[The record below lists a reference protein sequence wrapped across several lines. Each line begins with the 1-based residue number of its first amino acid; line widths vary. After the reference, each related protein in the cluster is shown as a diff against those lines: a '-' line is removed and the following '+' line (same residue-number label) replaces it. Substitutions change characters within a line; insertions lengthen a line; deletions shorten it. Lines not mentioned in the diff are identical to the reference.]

1 MNLIIYKI
9 TTSSYSTFNII
20 RDGIRMGTFRKPYS
34 LVKRKGS
41 HYIVQYNNIDQ
52 LGLDIGINIINR
64 TNNRPIFI
72 CVEEI
77 GVQEEITEFTEELCD
92 NIHISTYS
100 SDEFLDSFSGFDNK
114 RFDSLDIFYNYLNN
128 YFQDK

>member
-20 RDGIRMGTFRKPYS
+20 RDEIVRGTFRKPYS

-41 HYIVQYNNIDQ
+41 HYIVQYNNINQ
-52 LGLDIGINIINR
+52 LKLGLGINIINR

-72 CVEEI
+72 YVEEI

-92 NIHISTYS
+92 NNHISTYS
-100 SDEFLDSFSGFDNK
+100 SDEFLDSFSVYDK
-114 RFDSLDIFYNYLNN
+114 RFDSLYIYYNYLNN
-128 YFQDK
+128 YFRDK

>member
-9 TTSSYSTFNII
+9 TTSLYSTFNKI
-20 RDGIRMGTFRKPYS
+20 RDGVVRGTFRKPYS
-34 LVKRKGS
+34 LVKRKES
-41 HYIVQYNNIDQ
+41 NYIVQPGNIDQ
-52 LGLDIGINIINR
+52 LDLGINIINR

-72 CVEEI
+72 YVEEI

-100 SDEFLDSFSGFDNK
+100 SDEFLDSFSVYDK
-114 RFDSLDIFYNYLNN
+114 RFDSLDIYYNYLNN

>member
-9 TTSSYSTFNII
+9 TISSYSTFSII
-20 RDGIRMGTFRKPYS
+20 RDGIVRGTFRKPYS
-34 LVKRKGS
+34 LVKRKDS
-41 HYIVQYNNIDQ
+41 HYIVQYNNINQ
-52 LGLDIGINIINR
+52 LDLGIGINIINR
-64 TNNRPIFI
+64 TNNRPMFI

-77 GVQEEITEFTEELCD
+77 GVQEEITEFTEEMCD
-92 NIHISTYS
+92 SIHISTYS
-100 SDEFLDSFSGFDNK
+100 SDELLDSFSGFDNK

>member
-9 TTSSYSTFNII
+9 TTSLYSTFNKI
-20 RDGIRMGTFRKPYS
+20 RDGIVRGTFRKPYS

-41 HYIVQYNNIDQ
+41 HYIVQPGNIDQ
-52 LGLDIGINIINR
+52 LDLGINIINR

-72 CVEEI
+72 YVEEI

-92 NIHISTYS
+92 NNHISTYS
-100 SDEFLDSFSGFDNK
+100 SDEFLDNFSVYDK
-114 RFDSLDIFYNYLNN
+114 RFDSLDIYYNYLNN

>member
-9 TTSSYSTFNII
+9 IISSYSTFNII
-20 RDGIRMGTFRKPYS
+20 RDGIVRGTFRKPYS
-34 LVKRKGS
+34 LVKRKDS
-41 HYIVQYNNIDQ
+41 HYIVQYNNINQ
-52 LGLDIGINIINR
+52 LDLGINIINR
-64 TNNRPIFI
+64 TNNRPVII
-72 CVEEI
+72 CIEEI

-100 SDEFLDSFSGFDNK
+100 SDEFLDSFQDFDNK

>member
-20 RDGIRMGTFRKPYS
+20 RDEIVRGTFRKPYS

-41 HYIVQYNNIDQ
+41 HYIVQYNNINQ
-52 LGLDIGINIINR
+52 LELDLGINIINR

-72 CVEEI
+72 YVEEI

-92 NIHISTYS
+92 NNHISTYS
-100 SDEFLDSFSGFDNK
+100 SDEFLDNFSVYDK
-114 RFDSLDIFYNYLNN
+114 RFDSLDIYYNYLNN
-128 YFQDK
+128 YFRDK

>member
-9 TTSSYSTFNII
+9 TTSLYSTFNKI
-20 RDGIRMGTFRKPYS
+20 RDGIVRGTFRKPYS

-41 HYIVQYNNIDQ
+41 SYIVQPGNIDQ
-52 LGLDIGINIINR
+52 LDLGINIINR

-72 CVEEI
+72 YVEEI

-92 NIHISTYS
+92 NNHISTYS

-128 YFQDK
+128 YFRDK

>member
-20 RDGIRMGTFRKPYS
+20 RDGIVKGTFRKPYS
-34 LVKRKGS
+34 LVKRKGN
-41 HYIVQYNNIDQ
+41 HYIVQSGNIDQ
-52 LGLDIGINIINR
+52 LDLGINIINR
-64 TNNRPIFI
+64 TNNRPILI
-72 CVEEI
+72 YVEEI

-92 NIHISTYS
+92 NYHISTYS
-100 SDEFLDSFSGFDNK
+100 SDEFLDSFSVYDK
-114 RFDSLDIFYNYLNN
+114 RFDSLDIYYNYLNN

>member
-20 RDGIRMGTFRKPYS
+20 RDGIVRGTFKKPYS

-41 HYIVQYNNIDQ
+41 HYIVQYNNIDHQ
-52 LGLDIGINIINR
+52 LDLGINIINR

-72 CVEEI
+72 CIEEI

-92 NIHISTYS
+92 NDHISTYS

-114 RFDSLDIFYNYLNN
+114 RFDSLDIYYNYLNN
-128 YFQDK
+128 YFRDR

>member
-20 RDGIRMGTFRKPYS
+20 RDGIVRGTFRKPYS

-41 HYIVQYNNIDQ
+41 HYIVQYNNIDRQ
-52 LGLDIGINIINR
+52 LDLGINIINR
-64 TNNRPIFI
+64 TNNRPILI

-92 NIHISTYS
+92 NINISTYS

-128 YFQDK
+128 YFRDK